1 MVAISSWRIPASY
14 LLTIGSHLGSTF
26 VIGGTVIVS
35 DVIIRNRVAAMMAI
49 IIAAPRLP
57 FQGQF
62 CPAHPF
68 GPVQTESKSHVN
80 EPRITATR

>member
-1 MVAISSWRIPASY
+1 MAAISSWRAPVSY
-14 LLTIGSHLGSTF
+14 LLTAGSLLGSTF

-35 DVIIRNRVAAMMAI
+35 DVIIRNRVVATVAI

-68 GPVQTESKSHVN
+68 APAQQKV
-80 EPRITATR
+80 IAC